1 VLALLL
7 LAVGALLGGWRPFS
21 SEPSVITFGA
31 SGDMARFALFE
42 GECASGELGGSAGFG
57 PENDAPCGE
66 PHDVEVVG
74 TRAPL
79 GEGREVSYPGEDA
92 MARFGR
98 AYCAIVLDSA
108 VVADAAAG
116 VSKDDLD
123 VTAVIPTQAAFD
135 SPRTADASSSGAR
148 QVSCV
153 ISRSGGDKLGDRFSV
168 I

>member
-1 VLALLL
+1 MLALIL

-21 SEPSVITFGA
+21 DEPSVLTFGTG
-31 SGDMARFALFE
+31 GDMARFVLFE
-42 GECASGELGGSAGFG
+42 GECASGEIGSSAGFG
-57 PENDAPCGE
+57 PENDSPCGE

-79 GEGREVSYPGEDA
+79 DEGREVSYPGEDA
-92 MARFGR
+92 LGRFGR
-98 AYCAIVLDSA
+98 AYCAIVIESA
-108 VVADAAAG
+108 TVADAAGG

-123 VTAVIPTQAAFD
+123 VTAVIPTEAAFT

-153 ISRSGGDKLGDRFSV
+153 ISRSGGDKLSDRFSV

>member
-1 VLALLL
+1 VVLL

-21 SEPSVITFGA
+21 TEPAVLTFGA
-31 SGDMARFALFE
+31 NGDMARFVLFE
-42 GECASGELGGSAGFG
+42 GQCASGKLGASGGFG
-57 PENDAPCGE
+57 PENDSPCGE

-74 TRAPL
+74 SRAPL
-79 GEGREVSYPGEDA
+79 DEGREVSYPGEDA

-108 VVADAAAG
+108 VVADAAGGA
-116 VSKDDLD
+116 SKDDLE

-148 QVSCV
+148 QVACV
-153 ISRSGGDKLGDRFSV
+153 ITRSDGRQLGDRFSV